1 MKVILLLIIYTFSF
15 INTKNAYDNLVE
27 WGRNNSFF
35 ISDKLGMRY
44 VSENNKTFYSK
55 EDIPKDT
62 LLMTIPFKMILNL
75 KNALELLDN
84 KKINKLYSEYKK
96 NASDVSLGF
105 FTSDSNQTFLSYL
118 IYLVNH
124 RQKQYKK
131 NKFYQY
137 FKYLFDTFET
147 NLDNYPLFFNENQLQ
162 LLHGSVTIMDITLL
176 KELFQEEVDKFENIY
191 HQKKIDFEEYLRY
204 RTLVI
209 SKSLNISEL
218 SIIPFIDMFEGDP
231 IDYNVGFGISESKLN
246 IFTTRNV
253 RRDNT
258 FYIRSGYISNIKRF
272 ILYGQTYDKMDNYI
286 DSFDIPMISFK
297 LYKSIVKND
306 ENYDFSNTLDLSKKK
321 FYKKALKAY
330 KELSTLNKEDGS
342 DISAYKLLIKNLET
356 MKKGY
361 APITTSDIYKQ
372 FVHLKDI
379 NNVKR
384 ILDFEK
390 RFINEKINAVKKIVD
405 KLIKDN
411 KKNNDL

>member
-342 DISAYKLLIKNLET
+342 DISAYKLLIKNLEM

>member
-84 KKINKLYSEYKK
+84 KKINKLYSEHKK

-231 IDYNVGFGISESKLN
+231 IDYNVEFGISESKLN

>member
-342 DISAYKLLIKNLET
+342 DISAYKLLIKNLEM

-372 FVHLKDI
+372 FVHLNDI

>member
-84 KKINKLYSEYKK
+84 KKINKLYSEHKK

-231 IDYNVGFGISESKLN
+231 IDYNVEFGISESKLN

-272 ILYGQTYDKMDNYI
+272 ILYGQTYEKMDNYI

>member
-231 IDYNVGFGISESKLN
+231 IDYNVEFGISESKLN

>member
-35 ISDKLGMRY
+35 ISDKLGMKY

-191 HQKKIDFEEYLRY
+191 HQKK
-204 RTLVI
+204 
-209 SKSLNISEL
+209 N
-218 SIIPFIDMFEGDP
+218 
-231 IDYNVGFGISESKLN
+231 
-246 IFTTRNV
+246 
-253 RRDNT
+253 
-258 FYIRSGYISNIKRF
+258 RF
-272 ILYGQTYDKMDNYI
+272 
-286 DSFDIPMISFK
+286 
-297 LYKSIVKND
+297 
-306 ENYDFSNTLDLSKKK
+306 
-321 FYKKALKAY
+321 
-330 KELSTLNKEDGS
+330 
-342 DISAYKLLIKNLET
+342 
-356 MKKGY
+356 
-361 APITTSDIYKQ
+361 
-372 FVHLKDI
+372 
-379 NNVKR
+379 
-384 ILDFEK
+384 
-390 RFINEKINAVKKIVD
+390 
-405 KLIKDN
+405 
-411 KKNNDL
+411 